1 MQASPRQI
9 PALLKSQKQR
19 WWLLHS
25 RRGRLHS
32 SYRLALIPVKLTTR
46 MPCTGA
52 VYTCTAHILQ
62 WDAHDRACMYSV
74 AAEAWT
80 NSSHR
85 CQ

>member
-9 PALLKSQKQR
+9 PALLKSQKQQ
-19 WWLLHS
+19 WWLLHN

-32 SYRLALIPVKLTTR
+32 SHRLALIPGSLPRVCHAPGLCSPR
-46 MPCTGA
+46 
-52 VYTCTAHILQ
+52 TCTAHILQ

-80 NSSHR
+80 NSSH
-85 CQ
+85 